1 MNTATGGARPLQD
14 RGAEVQQIRE
24 QVRRDV
30 ERALREAQRA
40 GEDGARA
47 GAEGARAGEEAARA
61 VEEALRREGIVGVP
75 GVPGM
80 PPAPPGR
87 VFVSGSRQ
95 PFRVSPEIPP
105 QAVDIA
111 FGFFWTVAAV
121 FIGTPLARAYA
132 RRMDRRPVAA
142 ATASPDVL
150 GRLDRIEHAV
160 DAVAIEVE
168 RISEGQRFVTK
179 MMAEQPRGLPGPN
192 EAAAAEL
199 RAMERGVAERAAAER
214 GS

>member
-1 MNTATGGARPLQD
+1 MNTAMGGTWPLQD
-14 RGAEVQQIRE
+14 RAAEVQQIRE

-30 ERALREAQRA
+30 ERALRDALRA

-61 VEEALRREGIVGVP
+61 VEEALRRAPIA
-75 GVPGM
+75 GM
-80 PPAPPGR
+80 PGGGR
-87 VFVSGSRQ
+87 GPVFVTGTAP
-95 PFRVSPEIPP
+95 PFRVAPEIPP

-111 FGFFWTVAAV
+111 FGFFWTVAAI

-132 RRMDRRPVAA
+132 RRLDRRPVPAA
-142 ATASPDVL
+142 AGSPDVV

-160 DAVAIEVE
+160 DAVALGVG

-179 MMAEQPRGLPGPN
+179 MMAEQPRGLPTPN
-192 EAAAAEL
+192 DAAAAEL
-199 RAMERGVAERAAAER
+199 RAVERGVAERADAER

>member
-1 MNTATGGARPLQD
+1 MTTATGFAGPLQD

-30 ERALREAQRA
+30 ERALRDAQRA

-61 VEEALRREGIVGVP
+61 VEEALRREGVVGVP
-75 GVPGM
+75 GL

-87 VFVSGSRQ
+87 VFVSGTRQ

-111 FGFFWTVAAV
+111 FGFFWTVAAI

-142 ATASPDVL
+142 AAASPDVL

-160 DAVAIEVE
+160 DAVALEVE

-192 EAAAAEL
+192 EAAAAEV